1 MNYRVGQRV
10 RWLHESGEGVISS
23 LIDKRTVEVDFGD
36 GFPMDVDIDE
46 IIPVDQTEGI
56 YLSRDDEKAK
66 PAEPTPRVMGTR
78 LFVVSLGVVKEGSG
92 YSFFV
97 INPEPT
103 EVLFGCYVRRKGK
116 LEGIASGKVAS
127 NDFTQV
133 LFLSEQNLLEIK
145 GFYFQFLNYV
155 NGVGH
160 PHQPFAYD
168 LPWSR
173 TQLAEPAA
181 PVAWMGVS
189 GWTFPLRQDRF
200 TQDVNKTPESE
211 FIRIRQTEQTVV
223 KPEPIVDLHI
233 EELTRD
239 FQRLTPNEMLRIQVQ
254 HMEKSL
260 SDALTQGHDSMIFI
274 HGVGL
279 GVLKQK
285 LLEYTRRLDSVA
297 KTEPGDPLRFGQ
309 GATRVVFKAKT

>member
-103 EVLFGCYVRRKGK
+103 
-116 LEGIASGKVAS
+116 
-127 NDFTQV
+127 
-133 LFLSEQNLLEIK
+133 
-145 GFYFQFLNYV
+145 
-155 NGVGH
+155 
-160 PHQPFAYD
+160 
-168 LPWSR
+168 
-173 TQLAEPAA
+173 
-181 PVAWMGVS
+181 
-189 GWTFPLRQDRF
+189 
-200 TQDVNKTPESE
+200 
-211 FIRIRQTEQTVV
+211 
-223 KPEPIVDLHI
+223 
-233 EELTRD
+233 
-239 FQRLTPNEMLRIQVQ
+239 
-254 HMEKSL
+254 
-260 SDALTQGHDSMIFI
+260 
-274 HGVGL
+274 
-279 GVLKQK
+279 
-285 LLEYTRRLDSVA
+285 
-297 KTEPGDPLRFGQ
+297 
-309 GATRVVFKAKT
+309 